1 MSASET
7 GSIFG
12 RFPTT
17 RFRRNRQHEWLREMV
32 AETSVSPQDLVW
44 PLFVHDKAGRE
55 PVTAM
60 PGVNRLAIDG
70 VVQAAS
76 EAKS

>member
-1 MSASET
+1 MSASEN
-7 GSIFG
+7 GGVLG
-12 RFPTT
+12 RFPIT
-17 RFRRNRQHEWLREMV
+17 RFRRNRQYDWLREMV

-44 PLFVHDKAGRE
+44 PLFVHDKVGSE
-55 PVTAM
+55 PVVAM

-76 EAKS
+76 

>member
-1 MSASET
+1 MSASEN
-7 GSIFG
+7 GGVLG

-17 RFRRNRQHEWLREMV
+17 RFRRNRQYDWLREMV

-44 PLFVHDKAGRE
+44 PLFVHDKVGSE
-55 PVTAM
+55 PVVAM

-76 EAKS
+76 